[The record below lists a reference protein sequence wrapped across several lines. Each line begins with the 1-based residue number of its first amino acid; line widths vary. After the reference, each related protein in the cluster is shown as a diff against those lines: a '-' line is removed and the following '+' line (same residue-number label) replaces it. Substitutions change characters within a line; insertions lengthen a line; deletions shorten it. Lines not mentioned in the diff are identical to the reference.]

1 MKEFENKI
9 GCHIEYVQRNARPS
23 IEVKSEA
30 DKFRGFLHD
39 VISFEPDYILASI
52 KPRLHYYSDEQ
63 KSLFIHQLDTQT
75 TVQIPLRNADL
86 LPQDFTS
93 IQAQNKIFFIGGEK
107 KENDIRSVFS
117 NECFVV
123 NE

>member
-1 MKEFENKI
+1 M
-9 GCHIEYVQRNARPS
+9 
-23 IEVKSEA
+23 
-30 DKFRGFLHD
+30 
-39 VISFEPDYILASI
+39 
-52 KPRLHYYSDEQ
+52 
-63 KSLFIHQLDTQT
+63 
-75 TVQIPLRNADL
+75 
-86 LPQDFTS
+86 PQDSSS